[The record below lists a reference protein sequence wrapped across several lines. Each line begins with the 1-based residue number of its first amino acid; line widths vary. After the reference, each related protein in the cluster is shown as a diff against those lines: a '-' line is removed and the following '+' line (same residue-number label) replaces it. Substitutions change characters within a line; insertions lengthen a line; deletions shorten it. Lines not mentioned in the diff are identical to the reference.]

1 MDWGLPGSSA
11 RGDSPGKNI
20 ASLMSPALADR
31 FFTTSSNWEPFNQ
44 PCLCCA
50 QSLQSCPTLC
60 DPLDCSSPAPP
71 SMGFPRQEYWS
82 GLPCHPP
89 GYQLYPNGRWL
100 LKSTWVPYLASKCWY
115 AVAFHCLRILWLHP
129 LRLSCLYCDNAVRVS
144 VPSTLLSDL
153 SSTQLQAVVILAK
166 HILALA
172 NFLIKTLQCFLVPF
186 RLKQILFNFGDP
198 LSMMF

>member
-1 MDWGLPGSSA
+1 MSDSLWPSGLQ
-11 RGDSPGKNI
+11 
-20 ASLMSPALADR
+20 L
-31 FFTTSSNWEPFNQ
+31 TSSSIHGVSQARILEWVALPSSRLSAIPQYKIKLFFEKGR
-44 PCLCCA
+44 
-50 QSLQSCPTLC
+50 SSC
-60 DPLDCSSPAPP
+60 S
-71 SMGFPRQEYWS
+71 Q
-82 GLPCHPP
+82 
-89 GYQLYPNGRWL
+89 GRWL
-100 LKSTWVPYLASKCWY
+100 LKSTWVLYLASKCWY
-115 AVAFHCLRILWLHP
+115 AVVFHRLHILWLHP

-153 SSTQLQAVVILAK
+153 SSTQLKAVVMLAK